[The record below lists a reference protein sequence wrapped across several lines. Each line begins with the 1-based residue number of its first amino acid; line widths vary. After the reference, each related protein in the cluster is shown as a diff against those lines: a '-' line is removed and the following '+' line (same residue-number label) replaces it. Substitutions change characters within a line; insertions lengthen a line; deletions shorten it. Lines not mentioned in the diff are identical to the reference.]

1 MTKENKAEIG
11 HNSGE
16 VSGARLKSFIERI
29 ERLESEKKALAE
41 DIKDVYLE
49 LKSAGYEPKIAKKLV
64 SERRKE
70 LQKRKEEQELLSLYA
85 SAIQFDL
92 GF

>member
-1 MTKENKAEIG
+1 MKNKESNIG

-29 ERLESEKKALAE
+29 ERLESDKKALGD
-41 DIKDVYLE
+41 DIKDVYIE
-49 LKSAGYEPKIAKKLV
+49 LKSAGYEPKIARKLV

-70 LQKRKEEQELLSLYA
+70 SQKRKEEQELLSLYA
-85 SAIQFDL
+85 AAIQFDL